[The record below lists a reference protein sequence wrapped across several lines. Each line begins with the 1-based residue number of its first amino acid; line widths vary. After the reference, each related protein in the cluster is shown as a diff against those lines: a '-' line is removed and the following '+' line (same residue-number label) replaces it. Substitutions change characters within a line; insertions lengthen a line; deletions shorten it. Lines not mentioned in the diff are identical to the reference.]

1 MVSCPDEPPHRP
13 RDFQTL
19 RHANCAVKMFAV
31 ATSYTS
37 VKHDNSKAD
46 AAASQVLTC
55 YFAHDGFISAS
66 GPRAAPSLSH
76 ASARSNGPAV
86 NKLCNHTLPVLPPKR
101 LDLGK
106 GYPQS
111 GLPFP
116 AQKPSMRQC
125 PTLRRQ
131 HGGPFGEDPAQS
143 HQRKSRATHH
153 SSIPVAGDARLERR
167 ESHVSQF
174 PRRNSTRMLMRGR
187 QPFRSRPHSAVSPR
201 SRSGQTYVSSHRRR
215 QRRYECWLR

>member
-1 MVSCPDEPPHRP
+1 MHLLKVMVRQSI
-13 RDFQTL
+13 
-19 RHANCAVKMFAV
+19 
-31 ATSYTS
+31 SYVTT
-37 VKHDNSKAD
+37 HC
-46 AAASQVLTC
+46 QYC
-55 YFAHDGFISAS
+55 
-66 GPRAAPSLSH
+66 
-76 ASARSNGPAV
+76 
-86 NKLCNHTLPVLPPKR
+86 PPKR

-125 PTLRRQ
+125 PTIRRQ

-153 SSIPVAGDARLERR
+153 SSIPVAGGARLERR

-215 QRRYECWLR
+215 QRRMNAGCARRGVSTSTPPVSGDWLSIVPS